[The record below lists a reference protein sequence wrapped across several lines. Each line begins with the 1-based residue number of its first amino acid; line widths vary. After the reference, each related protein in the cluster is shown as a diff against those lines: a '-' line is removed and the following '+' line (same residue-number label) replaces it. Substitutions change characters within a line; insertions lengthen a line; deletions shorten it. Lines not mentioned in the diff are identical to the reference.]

1 MGVPA
6 DINIARK
13 RDPEGD
19 MSGAKESTQQKGKPV
34 FELSRRH
41 EEHEGWADGSKG
53 AVFCPDSSRPVP
65 RKARV
70 ANRFRLMTHKEL

>member
-1 MGVPA
+1 MGGCA
-6 DINIARK
+6 RRHINIARK

-41 EEHEGWADGSKG
+41 EEHEGWACAQRNNQPCPFVSF
-53 AVFCPDSSRPVP
+53 VTFC
-65 RKARV
+65 
-70 ANRFRLMTHKEL
+70 